1 MHIVLRL
8 NSKSIRIVVVNS
20 VGFML
25 ALFFFTS
32 KALTIKHKH
41 SIIMSIRDGFEM
53 CYFSSTEYNR
63 LNNQSTVEYI
73 SPKTGR
79 TEQ

>member
-1 MHIVLRL
+1 
-8 NSKSIRIVVVNS
+8 
-20 VGFML
+20 
-25 ALFFFTS
+25 
-32 KALTIKHKH
+32 
-41 SIIMSIRDGFEM
+41 MSIRDGFEM

-63 LNNQSTVEYI
+63 LNNQSIVEYI